1 MRLYE
6 CVFIARQD
14 VTASQVENMATHFT
28 SVIKEDAGQV
38 GKIEFCGLR
47 TLAYPIKKN
56 KKGHY
61 VLMNVTAEPKT
72 VAEVERQMKLSEDI
86 LRYMT
91 VSVESLDD
99 NPSALMQQK
108 SFRDEKAKFSY
119 DDDQNNT
126 PAPAESSAEQPQE
139 QGA

>member
-1 MRLYE
+1 
-6 CVFIARQD
+6 
-14 VTASQVENMATHFT
+14 
-28 SVIKEDAGQV
+28 
-38 GKIEFCGLR
+38 
-47 TLAYPIKKN
+47 
-56 KKGHY
+56 
-61 VLMNVTAEPKT
+61 
-72 VAEVERQMKLSEDI
+72 
-86 LRYMT
+86 MT